1 MELNNLSKKVVD
13 RMQDPVT
20 FISIA
25 LLIVGFL
32 ILVAVIRYAIDSSK
46 TSKKFD
52 DLLFEVQMLRKEINN
67 QNNKK
72 HIIDKRI

>member
-1 MELNNLSKKVVD
+1 
-13 RMQDPVT
+13 MQDPVM

-52 DLLFEVQMLRKEINN
+52 DLIVEVQMLRKEINN